1 MIRTGT
7 EVKWSWGNGT
17 ATGKV
22 EETFTKKITRTIK
35 GSEVTRDGSDDD
47 KALLIK
53 QDDGDKVLKLESEV
67 SRADS

>member
-1 MIRTGT
+1 MIRKGT
-7 EVKWSWGNGT
+7 KVTWKWGNGT

-22 EETFTKKITRTIK
+22 EETFAEEVTRTIK
-35 GSEVTRDGSDDD
+35 GSEVTRKGESGN

-67 SRADS
+67 DKA

>member
-1 MIRTGT
+1 MIRKGT

-22 EETFTKKITRTIK
+22 EETFTKKVTRTIK